1 MNQLRGK
8 RRKRSGD
15 VCGGCRSKCE
25 WAATML
31 RGQGVREDVLL
42 PALKVGA
49 AVNISAAL
57 HRDLSE
63 AELSVLS
70 MRASA
75 MMALTRSF
83 FFFLSMRASAIM
95 ALTRSFFFRFFF
107 CSGVTQLLT
116 PFQAEHARGVADAR
130 RRRQHAAQVR
140 SKGQVRGSGL
150 GSRARA

>member
-83 FFFLSMRASAIM
+83 FFFL
-95 ALTRSFFFRFFF
+95 
-107 CSGVTQLLT
+107 V
-116 PFQAEHARGVADAR
+116 DAR
-130 RRRQHAAQVR
+130 QRHDGAHPVLLF
-140 SKGQVRGSGL
+140 SFLFLIWCDPTPHSLPG
-150 GSRARA
+150 